1 MVAAIQVLVT
11 LAVLSFAVVAVA
23 ADLNRTHA
31 TNPRWVGH
39 ARFHVVWQA
48 ATHVGIGVL
57 AVVLT
62 WAPLGPRG
70 LRVGV
75 AVVIA
80 AVVLAGFFVA
90 MAAMRSYGGQLADP
104 NGYRP
109 VLISIAGRRRVLDKN
124 VALFVG
130 AALMLSAAVVLIVI
144 NGGV

>member
-1 MVAAIQVLVT
+1 MVVAIQVLVT
-11 LAVLSFAVVAVA
+11 VAVMSFSVVAVA

-39 ARFHVVWQA
+39 ARFHLVWQVT
-48 ATHVGIGVL
+48 THVGAGAL

-62 WAPLGPRG
+62 WAPLGSREF
-70 LRVGV
+70 RV
-75 AVVIA
+75 AVAAVIA
-80 AVVLAGFFVA
+80 AAVLAGFFVA
-90 MAAMRSYGGQLADP
+90 MATMRLYGGQLADT

-109 VLISIAGRRRVLDKN
+109 VPITVAGRRRAVDKN

-130 AALMLSAAVVLIVI
+130 AALMLSVAAVLMVI

>member
-1 MVAAIQVLVT
+1 MVTAIQVLIT
-11 LAVLSFAVVAVA
+11 AAVLSFAVVAVA

-39 ARFHVVWQA
+39 ARFHVVWQV
-48 ATHVGIGVL
+48 ATHVGVGVL

-70 LRVGV
+70 FRVGV
-75 AVVIA
+75 AAVIA

-90 MAAMRSYGGQLADP
+90 TATMRSYGGQLADP

-109 VLISIAGRRRVLDKN
+109 VPISVAGRRRVVDKN

-130 AALMLSAAVVLIVI
+130 AALVLSAAVALIVI